1 MSTSADSPF
10 LPFGPLPSGRVAI
23 EASAGTGKT
32 FTLAALATRFLA
44 ERDITPADLLIVTFT
59 RAATAELRS
68 RIRDQMVEVARALAG
83 GDVEGSD
90 LIRHLA
96 AGGGDRA
103 QRQLEQAVADFDAAS
118 ISTIHGFATQV
129 RRTLGLSSA
138 IDPDARLIASPDDLI
153 TAACADALAAA
164 SVRPFA
170 PDDFPKL
177 EDLVEATKKK
187 VAGPDLILVPDGS
200 DVTVGAKFILAREL
214 VEDALARLD
223 ARRKGEGTIGFDDVL
238 IELRDALT
246 GSGAAAVVAALRS
259 RYKVVLIDEFQDT
272 DRVQWEIFSSLFG
285 HPGSGSTLVLVGDPK
300 QAIYRFRGADIAVY
314 LDALGDN
321 SMHGRYTLNTNWRAD
336 GACLQALHEFLKGT
350 TFGDPAISY
359 VDVEPAEENRDRRMR
374 DKSGVSLSG
383 LNLRLAPKA
392 GLPKKSNGKVDSD
405 AVVRRVERDLVAHIR
420 TLLEQSRI
428 PTSKDN
434 PEPRDLAPSDIAVLV
449 TSWNQGYD
457 IQAALWRQGIP
468 AVVAGSG
475 SVLKSDAASQLRYLL
490 DALERPGDLR
500 RVRAYSLS
508 WFEGWS
514 VDQVG
519 SADDESL
526 SQLQS
531 KLTQWATRLSEHAVA
546 EVLAQVWQE
555 TGVVARV
562 LSLPDGDR
570 NVTDLDHCAEI
581 LHTCAPQGR
590 ASVAG
595 LLATLEEPPDSEGNP
610 ESDGDIT
617 ARRIESEA
625 RTVLITTVWKAKGLE
640 FPVVCLPMLW
650 RKPIDRKALV
660 FTDPDTGMRMLDV
673 TRSGEWPDA
682 KSLEQRKGIATA
694 EESAERLRV
703 LYVALTRARHHTAV
717 WWAGNAFA
725 TNALTRLL
733 FARGADGTVN
743 TADMDPTATKASK
756 CKVPAD
762 PIAAFAPLVTS
773 SNGAITVTPVID
785 LPDPADKWIDDTV
798 SDGTA
803 TLDVAAFTRVLDRSV
818 YRWSFSAITQ
828 HVTDDLEDPYDASG
842 SDRGA
847 GDEMGSADV
856 GGIHDVGSERASAGS
871 PVALLVDAPL
881 GALQAGTAFGTFVH
895 GILEEVDF
903 MASPLEA
910 VLADA
915 ARSQATRN
923 GLDLAKLAPTG
934 LEGMQLLVE
943 GLAAAIHTPLG
954 PLFRGDPLA
963 ALPRVDR
970 LDELAFDMRMGGS
983 GSHAT
988 VRDIGRLV
996 LDHLPVGHLLA
1007 QWADALANGSIRVE
1021 LAGFLTG
1028 SIDLVARV
1036 HHDDLPDSF
1045 VVADYKTNRLSKRGS
1060 VQVAGDYGPER
1071 MAEAMVEHHYPLQA
1085 LLYAAALHRYLRWK
1099 QPTAGGTT
1107 SVTGAAYLFVRGMTG
1122 PDVPMTADG
1131 RPFGVF
1137 DWALPPDLIIGL
1149 SDLLDGRHPGAG
1161 A

>member
-96 AGGGDRA
+96 AGDGDRA

-138 IDPDARLIASPDDLI
+138 IDPDARLTASPDDLI

-164 SVRPFA
+164 SVRPFD
-170 PDDFPKL
+170 PGDFPTL
-177 EDLVEATKKK
+177 EVLVEATKKK

-359 VDVEPAEENRDRRMR
+359 VDVEPADKNRDRRMR
-374 DKSGVSLSG
+374 DKSGASLSG

-405 AVVRRVERDLVAHIR
+405 AVTRRVERDLVAHIR

-434 PEPRDLAPSDIAVLV
+434 PELRDLAPSDIAVLV

-923 GLDLAKLAPTG
+923 GLDLAKLAPVG

-1099 QPTAGGTT
+1099 QPTAGGT

-1122 PDVPMTADG
+1122 PDVPMAADG

-1137 DWALPPDLIIGL
+1137 DWELPPDLIISL